1 MLSSPKDPHSPKR
14 HARKAMTKKRST
26 YICSNC
32 GKRSA
37 GYFGRCP
44 LCGEFET
51 MDEHVQET
59 AKTRNQRHSSSGG
72 QRTPVRLKEVGQ
84 GEESRL
90 LVPISEFNRVLGG
103 GLVPGSLVLLGGE
116 PGVGKSTLIIELA
129 ALLAQSVG
137 KVLYV
142 SGEESAR
149 QIKMRAERMG
159 LRTQDLFL
167 LTETDLG
174 NILDQIAA
182 LDPVLVVI
190 DSIQTTYTDELNSS
204 PGLVAQVRECAI
216 RLQSLAKNSGVSVL
230 MIGHVTKDG
239 NIAGPRVLEHIV
251 DTVLYLEGDP
261 FQQYRLLRSVK
272 NRFGATSE
280 VGVFEMQGRGLV
292 QVENPSQV
300 FLEERVVQASGSA
313 IAITMEGTRP
323 LLVEMQALTSPT
335 SFGNPRRT
343 PNGVDINRLLL
354 ISAVLSKRIGLKLWE
369 QDIFVN
375 VIGGIRISEPASDL
389 AMAVAIASSYYDRAV
404 PADLAIVGEVGL
416 SGEIRRVGQLSMR
429 LNEAQKIGF
438 KRALVPRLPRNADEI
453 PQGIQLVQARNLS
466 EALRAVFSKD

>member
-1 MLSSPKDPHSPKR
+1 MVERVEEAPKSR
-14 HARKAMTKKRST
+14 AQSQA
-26 YICSNC
+26 
-32 GKRSA
+32 
-37 GYFGRCP
+37 
-44 LCGEFET
+44 
-51 MDEHVQET
+51 
-59 AKTRNQRHSSSGG
+59 SSGG
-72 QRTPVRLKEVGQ
+72 QRRPLRLEEVGP
-84 GEESRL
+84 GEEARL
-90 LVPISEFNRVLGG
+90 PVPISEFNRVLGG
-103 GLVPGSLVLLGGE
+103 GLAPGSLVLLGGE
-116 PGVGKSTLIIELA
+116 PGVGKSTLVIELA
-129 ALLAQSVG
+129 ALLAQSAG

-142 SGEESAR
+142 SGEESAS

-159 LRTQDLFL
+159 LSARDLFL

-174 NILDQIAA
+174 NIFDQISA

-190 DSIQTTYTDELNSS
+190 DSIQTTHMDALNSS
-204 PGLVAQVRECAI
+204 PGLVAQVRECAM
-216 RLQSLAKNSGVSVL
+216 RLQSLAKDSGVSVL

-280 VGVFEMQGRGLV
+280 VGVFEMRGRGMI

-300 FLEERVVQASGSA
+300 FLKERVVQASGSA

-429 LNEAQKIGF
+429 LNEARKIGF
-438 KRALVPRLPRNADEI
+438 KRALVPRLPGNADEI
-453 PQGIQLVQARNLS
+453 PRGIQLLQARNLS
-466 EALRAVFSKD
+466 GALREVFSTD

>member
-1 MLSSPKDPHSPKR
+1 M
-14 HARKAMTKKRST
+14 AKKRSLF
-26 YICSNC
+26 ICSKC
-32 GKRSA
+32 GRRSS

-44 LCGEFET
+44 QCGEFES
-51 MDEHVQET
+51 MVEHVEEVPKSRARGQ
-59 AKTRNQRHSSSGG
+59 ASSGV
-72 QRTPVRLKEVGQ
+72 QRKPLRLEAVGP
-84 GEESRL
+84 GEEDRL
-90 LVPISEFNRVLGG
+90 PVPMGEFNRVLGG

-116 PGVGKSTLIIELA
+116 PGVGKSTLVIELA
-129 ALLAQSVG
+129 ALLAESAG
-137 KVLYV
+137 NVLYV
-142 SGEESAR
+142 SGEESAS

-159 LRTQDLFL
+159 LSARDLFL

-174 NILDQIAA
+174 NIFDQISA

-190 DSIQTTYTDELNSS
+190 DSIQTTHTAELNSS
-204 PGLVAQVRECAI
+204 PGLVAQVRECAL
-216 RLQSLAKNSGVSVL
+216 RLQSLAKDSGVSVL

-239 NIAGPRVLEHIV
+239 NIAGPRALEHIV

-280 VGVFEMQGRGLV
+280 LGVFEMRGRGLA

-354 ISAVLSKRIGLKLWE
+354 ISAVLSKVIGLKLWE

-389 AMAVAIASSYYDRAV
+389 AMAVAIASSYYDRPA

-429 LNEAQKIGF
+429 LNEARKIGF
-438 KRALVPRLPRNADEI
+438 KRALVPRLGGNADEI
-453 PQGIQLVQARNLS
+453 PPGIGLLQARNLS
-466 EALRAVFSKD
+466 GALREVFPAD

>member
-1 MLSSPKDPHSPKR
+1 MVERLEEAPKSRAQGQSSMGD
-14 HARKAMTKKRST
+14 
-26 YICSNC
+26 
-32 GKRSA
+32 
-37 GYFGRCP
+37 
-44 LCGEFET
+44 
-51 MDEHVQET
+51 
-59 AKTRNQRHSSSGG
+59 QR
-72 QRTPVRLKEVGQ
+72 RPVRLAAVGP
-84 GEESRL
+84 GEELRL
-90 LVPISEFNRVLGG
+90 TAPISEFNRVLGG

-116 PGVGKSTLIIELA
+116 PGVGKSTLVIELA
-129 ALLAQSVG
+129 ALLAESAG
-137 KVLYV
+137 TVLYV
-142 SGEESAR
+142 SGEESAS
-149 QIKMRAERMG
+149 QIKMRAERIG
-159 LRTQDLFL
+159 LSARNLFL

-174 NILDQIAA
+174 NIFDQISA

-190 DSIQTTYTDELNSS
+190 DSIQTTHTDELNSS
-204 PGLVAQVRECAI
+204 PGLVAQVRECAM
-216 RLQSLAKNSGVSVL
+216 RLQSLAKDSGVSVL

-280 VGVFEMQGRGLV
+280 VGVFEMRGRGMV

-323 LLVEMQALTSPT
+323 LLVEIQALTSPT

-389 AMAVAIASSYYDRAV
+389 AMAVAIASSYYDRPV
-404 PADLAIVGEVGL
+404 PADLTIVGEVGL
-416 SGEIRRVGQLSMR
+416 SGEIRRASQLSMR
-429 LNEAQKIGF
+429 LKEAQKIGF
-438 KRALVPRLPRNADEI
+438 KRVLVPRLPGNAEEI
-453 PQGIQLVQARNLS
+453 PQGIQLVQAHNLS
-466 EALRAVFSKD
+466 GALRAVFSTD

>member
-1 MLSSPKDPHSPKR
+1 M
-14 HARKAMTKKRST
+14 
-26 YICSNC
+26 I
-32 GKRSA
+32 
-37 GYFGRCP
+37 
-44 LCGEFET
+44 EQ
-51 MDEHVQET
+51 VQE
-59 AKTRNQRHSSSGG
+59 AVKSGNQRHPSS
-72 QRTPVRLKEVGQ
+72 RGQ
-84 GEESRL
+84 GAPIQLEAVGRAEEDRL
-90 LVPISEFNRVLGG
+90 PAPIGEFNRVLGG
-103 GLVPGSLVLLGGE
+103 GIVPGSLILLGGE
-116 PGVGKSTLIIELA
+116 PGVGKSTLVIELA
-129 ALLAQSVG
+129 ALVAEAVG

-149 QIKMRAERMG
+149 QIKMRAERLG
-159 LRTQDLFL
+159 LSARDLYL

-174 NILDQIAA
+174 NIFDQIAA

-190 DSIQTTYTDELNSS
+190 DSIQTTYTNELNSS

-216 RLQSLAKNSGVSVL
+216 RLQGLAKDSGVSVL

-280 VGVFEMQGRGLV
+280 VGVFEMQGRGMV

-354 ISAVLSKRIGLKLWE
+354 ISAVLSKRMGLKLWE

-375 VIGGIRISEPASDL
+375 VIGGLRISEPASDL

-404 PADLAIVGEVGL
+404 PADLAVVGEVGL
-416 SGEIRRVGQLSMR
+416 SGEIRRVGQLNMR

-438 KRALVPRLPRNADEI
+438 KRALVPRLPRNSDEI
-453 PQGIQLVQARNLS
+453 PPGIQLIQARNLS
-466 EALRAVFSKD
+466 EALRSVFSTE